1 MFDGHR
7 VYLPDGHTTTT
18 KVERIGDKGQ
28 HAYGLG
34 QPHQHVQLHHP
45 EVLGRL
51 QVQVQIQV
59 QVLILIH
66 IRCRYLGFVTVFDS

>member
-1 MFDGHR
+1 MSGIG
-7 VYLPDGHTTTT
+7 LLQPDVCEVQLAHDH
-18 KVERIGDKGQ
+18 V
-28 HAYGLG
+28 

-51 QVQVQIQV
+51 QVQIQV

-66 IRCRYLGFVTVFDS
+66 IRCCYLGAVTVFDS